1 MKSIG
6 KIVAPLLSLAVLAAL
21 NACQTSPDAG
31 DSSANPSE
39 TDKNVASSPETN
51 KNDAESGKTNGKTIS
66 AVNLMAEI
74 SPSAPAD
81 VDLTEDKIAPITD
94 FSFQLFQESYSPENV
109 MISPVSVLYAFAM
122 TANGADQNTLAQMEE
137 TFGLSSSELNET
149 LRAYR
154 NRLSIAEGE
163 KLNIA
168 NSIWFRNVGV
178 NVERD
183 FLQTNA
189 DYYGADIY
197 ESPFDET
204 TREEINA
211 WVGEK
216 TDGMIPSLLD
226 EPIPDS
232 ALMYLLNAVAFD
244 AEWKTPYSQYS
255 INDSALFTR
264 EDGSTETVS
273 LMYSTESRYLEDEN
287 TVGFIKYYKD
297 QNYAFVALLPREGV
311 SLADYVAS
319 LTGEKFRNLLQTAAS
334 AEVQT
339 AIPKFESSY
348 SVEMSEILEKMGI
361 RDAFDA
367 DVADLSRLG
376 SSPVGNLSI
385 NRVLHKTY
393 ISVDEKG
400 TKAAAVTGVEVAA
413 ESCPVD
419 EFFVF
424 CDRPFVYA
432 VVDCE
437 YNLPVFLGTVTE
449 VNG

>member
-1 MKSIG
+1 MKSIK
-6 KIVAPLLSLAVLAAL
+6 KIVAPLLGLAVLATL
-21 NACQTSPDAG
+21 NACQTSVDG
-31 DSSANPSE
+31 KQSSADSLETEKNAENPVESSK
-39 TDKNVASSPETN
+39 TDEKA
-51 KNDAESGKTNGKTIS
+51 IS
-66 AVNLMAEI
+66 AVNLMTEI

-81 VDLTEDKIAPITD
+81 ADLTEENIAAVMD
-94 FSFQLFQESYSPENV
+94 FSFRLFQESASPENV

-122 TANGADQNTLAQMEE
+122 TANGADRNTLAQMEE
-137 TFGLSSSELNET
+137 TFGLSSAELNET

-154 NRLSIAEGE
+154 NRLPSAEGE

-168 NSIWFRNVGV
+168 NSIWFRDVGI

-211 WVGEK
+211 WVVEK

-244 AEWKTPYSQYS
+244 AAWKKPYSEYS

-264 EDGSTETVS
+264 EDGSTQTVS
-273 LMYSTESRYLEDEN
+273 LMYSTETRYLEDEN
-287 TVGFIKYYKD
+287 TVGFIKHYKD

-319 LTGEKFRNLLQTAAS
+319 LTGEKFRNLLQNVKR
-334 AEVQT
+334 AEVST

-348 SVEMSEILEKMGI
+348 SVEMSEILKKMGI
-361 RDAFDA
+361 SDAFDGSA
-367 DVADLSRLG
+367 ADLSKLG
-376 SSPVGNLSI
+376 SSPVGNLFI